1 MTSRGRKG
9 NDLANLFDGLT
20 TCAYCGSEVRFLS
33 SHPYKSLVCAK
44 VIDEN
49 GCTRTAWSYQDF
61 EANVLQFLAHP
72 ALLDAAEL
80 SRKDELRNLVGD
92 IVRLG
97 DDGDLYVARYSI
109 ALSLRKIVTQLTLSS
124 SGAIPWNRLGYAA
137 VRRDVKGRFFELRL
151 WGGALYR
158 GI

>member
-1 MTSRGRKG
+1 V
-9 NDLANLFDGLT
+9 L
-20 TCAYCGSEVRFLS
+20 
-33 SHPYKSLVCAK
+33 
-44 VIDEN
+44 DEN

-72 ALLDAAEL
+72 ALLDSAEP

-97 DDGDLYVARYSI
+97 DDGDLYVTRYSI

-124 SGAIPWNRLGYAA
+124 SGSTPGNRLADAA
-137 VRRDVKGRFFELRL
+137 VRRDVKGRFYQLRL
-151 WGGALYR
+151 WDGAIYR
-158 GI
+158 GISTT